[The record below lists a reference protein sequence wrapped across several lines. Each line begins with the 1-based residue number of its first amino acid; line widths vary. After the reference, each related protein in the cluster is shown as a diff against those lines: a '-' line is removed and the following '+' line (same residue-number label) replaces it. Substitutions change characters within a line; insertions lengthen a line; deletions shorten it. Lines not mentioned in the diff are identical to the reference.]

1 MHVSFHKKATLP
13 NFGNY
18 FTKLSII
25 ATSNLLNKHI
35 QITEDSFYPQR
46 NVYALP
52 STPNIALTE
61 LTW

>member
-1 MHVSFHKKATLP
+1 MHIPFHKKATLP

-18 FTKLSII
+18 FTKLNSI

-35 QITEDSFYPQR
+35 QIIEDSFYLQG
-46 NVYALP
+46 NVYTLP
-52 STPNIALTE
+52 STPNITLME